1 MVRPS
6 TASLERDAGRLL
18 RRPSVLSSL
27 GGCPASCPD
36 TYRLT
41 HDHRHVRNWARLEIV
56 VLILLRNIFF
66 RLGTN
71 FRTRAY
77 RLVLSARVSGAS
89 EAKHEQTLR
98 FSRGNYGELLHAARS
113 RKRLCRSG
121 FSSAPISRASRTARC
136 AAPRG

>member
-1 MVRPS
+1 MQRPS
-6 TASLERDAGRLL
+6 AASLERDAGLL
-18 RRPSVLSSL
+18 DVRPMRFSIEVTLGSSSL

-77 RLVLSARVSGAS
+77 RLVLRARVSGAS

-98 FSRGNYGELLHAARS
+98 F
-113 RKRLCRSG
+113 
-121 FSSAPISRASRTARC
+121 
-136 AAPRG
+136 